1 MKNYEV
7 KYATKEFANKKVKIS
22 NKRLAYLVPNMFGKL
37 KNGFFK
43 KVSSIIAVYQEE
55 MEPKAPIVEE
65 TPVVQEPIVE
75 NKEVVQAVIN
85 EQPKQETPSPE
96 VSSPKVEAPV
106 NDDKIYIA
114 KAYLA
119 DIESLSRKPKRS
131 VAAPKKL
138 LISKV
143 FVQKLIANRMKAI
156 ETVNKKKEEELVLQE
171 QPSAVDL
178 QQEAALKY
186 IALNE
191 KLQELVKTAD
201 EVKSQMITLA
211 KEHGLTRTMVENAM
225 AKAK

>member
-7 KYATKEFANKKVKIS
+7 KYATKEFAGGKVKIS

-37 KNGFFK
+37 KGGFFK
-43 KVSSIIAVYQEE
+43 KISSIIAVYQEE
-55 MEPKAPIVEE
+55 MQANSPVVSE
-65 TPVVQEPIVE
+65 TPIQEPIVE
-75 NKEVVQAVIN
+75 NKEVVAAVVN
-85 EQPKQETPSPE
+85 EEPKKEVSSPE
-96 VSSPKVEAPV
+96 VSAPV
-106 NDDKIYIA
+106 DNNKNYVA

-138 LISKV
+138 LISKI

>member
-1 MKNYEV
+1 MKNYEL
-7 KYATKEFANKKVKIS
+7 KYATKEFAGKQVKITT
-22 NKRLAYLVPNMFGKL
+22 KRLAYLVPNMFGKL
-37 KNGFFK
+37 RNGFFK
-43 KVSSIIAVYQEE
+43 NINSIIAVYQEE
-55 MEPKAPIVEE
+55 NQVQQPVAQAPIS
-65 TPVVQEPIVE
+65 EPIVE
-75 NKEVVQAVIN
+75 NKAVVENVVNQA
-85 EQPKQETPSPE
+85 PA
-96 VSSPKVEAPV
+96 VEAASPAV
-106 NDDKIYIA
+106 SQSANDNKNYIA

-119 DIESLSRKPKRS
+119 DIENLSRKQKKS

-156 ETVNKKKEEELVLQE
+156 ETLNKKKEEELVLQE

>member
-7 KYATKEFANKKVKIS
+7 KYATKEFAGKQVKITT
-22 NKRLAYLVPNMFGKL
+22 KRLAYLVPNMFGKL
-37 KNGFFK
+37 RNGFFK
-43 KVSSIIAVYQEE
+43 NINSIIAVYQEE
-55 MEPKAPIVEE
+55 NQVQQPVAQAPIS
-65 TPVVQEPIVE
+65 EPIVE
-75 NKEVVQAVIN
+75 NKAVVENVVNQA
-85 EQPKQETPSPE
+85 PA
-96 VSSPKVEAPV
+96 VEAASPAV
-106 NDDKIYIA
+106 SQSANDNKNYIA

-119 DIESLSRKPKRS
+119 DIENLSRKQKKS

-156 ETVNKKKEEELVLQE
+156 ETLNKKKEEELVLQE
-171 QPSAVDL
+171 QPSAADL
-178 QQEAALKY
+178 QHEAALKY
-186 IALNE
+186 IELNE

-201 EVKSQMITLA
+201 EVKSQMISLA

>member
-1 MKNYEV
+1 MKNYEL
-7 KYATKEFANKKVKIS
+7 KYATKEFAGKQVKITT
-22 NKRLAYLVPNMFGKL
+22 KRLAYLVPNMFGKL
-37 KNGFFK
+37 RNGFFK
-43 KVSSIIAVYQEE
+43 NINSIIAVYQEE
-55 MEPKAPIVEE
+55 NQVQQPVAQAPISES
-65 TPVVQEPIVE
+65 IVE
-75 NKEVVQAVIN
+75 NKAVVENVVNQA
-85 EQPKQETPSPE
+85 PA
-96 VSSPKVEAPV
+96 VEAASPAV
-106 NDDKIYIA
+106 SQSANDNKNYIA

-119 DIESLSRKPKRS
+119 DIENLSRKQKKS

-156 ETVNKKKEEELVLQE
+156 ETLNKKKEEELVLQE
-171 QPSAVDL
+171 QPSAADL

-186 IALNE
+186 IELNE

-201 EVKSQMITLA
+201 EVKSQMISLA

>member
-1 MKNYEV
+1 MKNYEL
-7 KYATKEFANKKVKIS
+7 KYATKEFAGKQVKITT
-22 NKRLAYLVPNMFGKL
+22 KRLAYLVPNMFGKL
-37 KNGFFK
+37 RNGFFK
-43 KVSSIIAVYQEE
+43 NINSIIAVYQEE
-55 MEPKAPIVEE
+55 NQVQQ
-65 TPVVQEPIVE
+65 PVVQAPISEPIVE
-75 NKEVVQAVIN
+75 NKAVVENVVNQA
-85 EQPKQETPSPE
+85 PA
-96 VSSPKVEAPV
+96 VEAASPAV
-106 NDDKIYIA
+106 SQSANDNKNYIA

-119 DIESLSRKPKRS
+119 DIENLSRKQKKS

-156 ETVNKKKEEELVLQE
+156 ETLNKKKEEELVLQE
-171 QPSAVDL
+171 QPSAADL

-186 IALNE
+186 IELNE

-201 EVKSQMITLA
+201 EVKSQMISLA

>member
-7 KYATKEFANKKVKIS
+7 KYATKEFAGGKVKIS

-37 KNGFFK
+37 KSGFFK
-43 KVSSIIAVYQEE
+43 KVSSIVAVYQEE
-55 MEPKAPIVEE
+55 MQNNNPVVSE
-65 TPVVQEPIVE
+65 TPIQEPIVE
-75 NKEVVQAVIN
+75 NKEVVAAVIN
-85 EQPKQETPSPE
+85 EQPKPE
-96 VSSPKVEAPV
+96 VSSPEVSAPI
-106 NDDKIYIA
+106 NDNKNYVA

>member
-7 KYATKEFANKKVKIS
+7 KYATKEFAGKKVKIA

-37 KNGFFK
+37 KGGFFK
-43 KVSSIIAVYQEE
+43 KVSSIVAVYQEE
-55 MEPKAPIVEE
+55 VQVNQPVVSEAPI
-65 TPVVQEPIVE
+65 QEPIVE
-75 NKEVVQAVIN
+75 SKEVVAAVVN
-85 EQPKQETPSPE
+85 EQPKPE
-96 VSSPKVEAPV
+96 VSSPEVSEPA
-106 NDDKIYIA
+106 NDNKIYVA

-171 QPSAVDL
+171 QQPSAADL

>member
-7 KYATKEFANKKVKIS
+7 KYATKEFAGGKVKIS

-37 KNGFFK
+37 KGGFFK

-55 MEPKAPIVEE
+55 MQANSPVVSE
-65 TPVVQEPIVE
+65 TPIQEPIVE
-75 NKEVVQAVIN
+75 NKEVVAAVVS
-85 EQPKQETPSPE
+85 EEPKKEVSSPE
-96 VSSPKVEAPV
+96 VSAPV
-106 NDDKIYIA
+106 DNNKNYVA

-138 LISKV
+138 LISKI

>member
-7 KYATKEFANKKVKIS
+7 KYATKEFAGGKVKIS

-37 KNGFFK
+37 KGGFFK

-55 MEPKAPIVEE
+55 MQANSPVVSE
-65 TPVVQEPIVE
+65 TPIQEPIVE
-75 NKEVVQAVIN
+75 NKEVVAAVVN
-85 EQPKQETPSPE
+85 EEPKKEVSSPE
-96 VSSPKVEAPV
+96 VSAPV
-106 NDDKIYIA
+106 DNNKNYVA

-138 LISKV
+138 LISKI

>member
-1 MKNYEV
+1 MCFCLFPYPVDNNKNYV
-7 KYATKEFANKKVKIS
+7 
-22 NKRLAYLVPNMFGKL
+22 
-37 KNGFFK
+37 
-43 KVSSIIAVYQEE
+43 
-55 MEPKAPIVEE
+55 
-65 TPVVQEPIVE
+65 
-75 NKEVVQAVIN
+75 
-85 EQPKQETPSPE
+85 
-96 VSSPKVEAPV
+96 
-106 NDDKIYIA
+106 A

-138 LISKV
+138 LISKI

>member
-1 MKNYEV
+1 MKNYEL
-7 KYATKEFANKKVKIS
+7 KYATKEFAGKQVKITT
-22 NKRLAYLVPNMFGKL
+22 KRLAYLVPNMFGKL
-37 KNGFFK
+37 RNGFFK
-43 KVSSIIAVYQEE
+43 NINSIIAVYQEE
-55 MEPKAPIVEE
+55 NQVQQ
-65 TPVVQEPIVE
+65 PVAQAQISEPIVE
-75 NKEVVQAVIN
+75 NKAVVENVVNQA
-85 EQPKQETPSPE
+85 PA
-96 VSSPKVEAPV
+96 VEAASPAV
-106 NDDKIYIA
+106 SQSANDNKNYIA

-119 DIESLSRKPKRS
+119 DIENLSRKQKKS

-156 ETVNKKKEEELVLQE
+156 ETLNKKKEEELVLQE
-171 QPSAVDL
+171 QPSAADL

-186 IALNE
+186 IELNE

-201 EVKSQMITLA
+201 EVKSQMISLA

>member
-7 KYATKEFANKKVKIS
+7 KYATKEFAGGKVKIS

-37 KNGFFK
+37 KSGFFK
-43 KVSSIIAVYQEE
+43 KVSSIVAVYQEE
-55 MEPKAPIVEE
+55 MQNNNPVVSE
-65 TPVVQEPIVE
+65 TPIQEPIVE
-75 NKEVVQAVIN
+75 NKEVVAAVVN
-85 EQPKQETPSPE
+85 EQPKPE
-96 VSSPKVEAPV
+96 VSSPEVSAPI
-106 NDDKIYIA
+106 NDNKNYVA

-171 QPSAVDL
+171 QLLFTLVQPLVLLL
-178 QQEAALKY
+178 QVVCE
-186 IALNE
+186 
-191 KLQELVKTAD
+191 
-201 EVKSQMITLA
+201 
-211 KEHGLTRTMVENAM
+211 
-225 AKAK
+225 

>member
-1 MKNYEV
+1 MICNLS
-7 KYATKEFANKKVKIS
+7 KKIKGAFEKCIS
-22 NKRLAYLVPNMFGKL
+22 CGKCNSVCPVGIYPN
-37 KNGFFK
+37 
-43 KVSSIIAVYQEE
+43 V
-55 MEPKAPIVEE
+55 
-65 TPVVQEPIVE
+65 IVE
-75 NKEVVQAVIN
+75 NKEVVAAVVN
-85 EQPKQETPSPE
+85 EQPQPQPE
-96 VSSPKVEAPV
+96 VSSPEVSAPI
-106 NDDKIYIA
+106 NDNKNYVA

-191 KLQELVKTAD
+191 KLQELVKTAGI
-201 EVKSQMITLA
+201 EYPLFSPFSRKLIYLKSVL
-211 KEHGLTRTMVENAM
+211 RR
-225 AKAK
+225 

>member
-7 KYATKEFANKKVKIS
+7 KYATKEFAGGKVKIS

-37 KNGFFK
+37 KGGFFK
-43 KVSSIIAVYQEE
+43 KISSIIAVYQEE
-55 MEPKAPIVEE
+55 MQTNSPVVSEAPI
-65 TPVVQEPIVE
+65 QEPIVE
-75 NKEVVQAVIN
+75 NKEVVAAVVN
-85 EQPKQETPSPE
+85 EEPKKEVSSPE
-96 VSSPKVEAPV
+96 VSAPV
-106 NDDKIYIA
+106 DNNKNYVA

-138 LISKV
+138 LISKI